1 MNDWKASMKNWNDPY
16 SIIYPEILALAS
28 EDGSSVELI
37 ERFDCIG
44 GAMWVKHHYAQSPL
58 VRHVRSVGQTTR
70 YLLTPGAVDLALVGS
85 KFPAGIA
92 RVAVSDTEIGIT
104 YLGMGGG
111 GVGASVCRAHATG
124 VLRSETDPCGGGRVA
139 GSRIVLPRMQRV
151 IIGVDDTDTPDAGA
165 TWTLCHNI
173 ARAIED
179 EATRYLS
186 HTIVQLYPVAY
197 RTKNCVAV
205 ACEFATTDPFGCIDS
220 FEALLRKYTL
230 SDETGLAAYI
240 GFDPAPLESYGWKV
254 KRGEITRSELDD
266 LLPLLEVRLSGRG
279 LIGAV
284 AAIPF
289 ITRYEEAL
297 LLCDGTN

>member
-1 MNDWKASMKNWNDPY
+1 MIDNYDPY
-16 SIIYPEILALAS
+16 IITYPEILAVAS

-44 GAMWVKHHYAQSPL
+44 GAMWVKHHYGKSPL
-58 VRHVRSVGQTTR
+58 VRHVRTVGQTTR
-70 YLLTPGAVDLALVGS
+70 YLLSTGTVDLKLVGS
-85 KFPAGIA
+85 RFPAGIA
-92 RVAVSDTEIGIT
+92 RVAVSDAEIGIT

-111 GVGASVCRAHATG
+111 GVGASVCRAEATG
-124 VLRSETDPCGGGRVA
+124 VIRSESDPCGGGRVA
-139 GSRIVLPRMQRV
+139 GSRIVLPRRKRV
-151 IIGVDDTDTPDAGA
+151 IIGIDDTDTPDEGA

-173 ARAIED
+173 ARSIED
-179 EATRYLS
+179 KDTRYLS

-205 ACEFATTDPFGCIDS
+205 ACEFATTDPAACIDS
-220 FEALLRKYTL
+220 FEALLKKHTL
-230 SDETGLAAYI
+230 SDDTGMAAYT
-240 GFDPAPLESYGWKV
+240 GFDPIAFEEYGWKV
-254 KRGEITRSELDD
+254 KQGEITAIEMDH
-266 LLPLLEVRLSGRG
+266 LLPHLDVRIAGRG

-289 ITRYEEAL
+289 VTRFEEAL